1 MEFKFTGNR
10 PQDSNEE
17 NLMVQTSI
25 SEDIEPKERSS
36 VNDDSPV
43 VQQIQEAPLPTQ
55 DIIQMPG
62 N

>member
-1 MEFKFTGNR
+1 
-10 PQDSNEE
+10 
-17 NLMVQTSI
+17 MVQTSI